1 MRKKGFK
8 DNTPTLKKTHKSAIV
23 WNKQVW
29 AENICKKQGDFN
41 CGASF
46 QADFILNYFLSNFP
60 KFSQISSNFLKPP
73 QISSQILHFLP
84 ARLAGW
90 NN

>member
-46 QADFILNYFLSNFP
+46 QADFILNYFLSNFL
-60 KFSQISSNFLKPP
+60 KFSQISSNFLKLP
-73 QISSQILHFLP
+73 QISSQILHLLP
-84 ARLAGW
+84 AWLANW

>member
-46 QADFILNYFLSNFP
+46 QADFILNYFLSNFL
-60 KFSQISSNFLKPP
+60 KFSQISSNFLKLP

-84 ARLAGW
+84 ACLAGW